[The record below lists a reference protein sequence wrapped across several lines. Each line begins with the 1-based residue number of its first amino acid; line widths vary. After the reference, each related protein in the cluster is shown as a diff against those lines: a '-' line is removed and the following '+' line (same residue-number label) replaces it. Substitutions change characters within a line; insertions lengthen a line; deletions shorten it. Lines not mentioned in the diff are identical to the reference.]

1 MSRVAGFS
9 VFGSYVVWT
18 LVEMQLD
25 VGLTQL
31 TNSQARYIA
40 WNHEHEQ

>member
-1 MSRVAGFS
+1 MSRLAGFS
-9 VFGSYVVWT
+9 VVDSYIVWT
-18 LVEMQLD
+18 PDEMQLD